1 MEPRERGRGG
11 RPTKAEGPRVPYEE
25 VDKILVFGEV
35 VPVGRGDETT
45 VYFPSY
51 REIAERYGVSNSV
64 ISDYAKS
71 RNVQRRRK
79 EAQLRVQAKVEQ
91 KVVELRATAIAF
103 SKEDELRIIDSY
115 LAGFEKAIAEERV
128 RFDNPADFNTMVRL
142 KEFVMGNADSRQEI
156 NASLSLEVLQ
166 TRHRQ
171 MMRTMDV
178 SPEER
183 GELSPASPAEARALA
198 DGDKLSP
205 AAAISESVQQLH
217 TRFAAGS
224 AGSERAIAPVG
235 LAGADLSGGEGAHGV
250 PAPRAHE
257 RAHENVRA
265 LSGDVTRHDER
276 GSRGDRDAPHETPRA
291 QGLEAEH
298 AAPHVLGHER
308 DDAVADTLRPA
319 PPRPEEP

>member
-1 MEPRERGRGG
+1 MDPRERGRGG

-25 VDKILVFGEV
+25 VDKILVFGEI
-35 VPVGRGDETT
+35 VPTGRGDETT

-79 EAQLRVQAKVEQ
+79 EAALRVQAKVEQ

-171 MMRTMDV
+171 MMRTVDV
-178 SPEER
+178 SPAER
-183 GELSPASPAEARALA
+183 GEVAPAALGTSR
-198 DGDKLSP
+198 DVPLCVGDTP
-205 AAAISESVQQLH
+205 AAAVSESPREPH
-217 TRFAAGS
+217 DRFAARFDET
-224 AGSERAIAPVG
+224 ERAHASVG
-235 LAGADLSGGEGAHGV
+235 SGAGRGGAAEDSRGV
-250 PAPRAHE
+250 PRRDAHE

-265 LSGDVTRHDER
+265 PSGATIGDDE
-276 GSRGDRDAPHETPRA
+276 GESREIRDDDREPPRA
-291 QGLEAEH
+291 ELAEPEH
-298 AAPHVLGHER
+298 AAPHVLEHAGQ
-308 DDAVADTLRPA
+308 DAVADTLRPA
-319 PPRPEEP
+319 PPRSEEP